1 MKRKQT
7 REFLAQ
13 RPWLRVAALLGLL
26 LGVSHATTS
35 SADSVLLSDSN
46 LVSGSES
53 SVFSF
58 QAPGPGTVSV
68 QITNVAWPQ
77 TLNSLSFMAATASQ
91 VLSSWSMSGAP
102 PPTSTSQTLYFQVAQ
117 AGSYFADVAA
127 TAGGPLELGVYS
139 LSLTFTPATSP
150 VPLPEAPWLLI
161 TGLLALLAV
170 FHLPQQRSSGLAA
183 L

>member
-1 MKRKQT
+1 MKRIKT
-7 REFLAQ
+7 RESLRQ
-13 RPWLRVAALLGLL
+13 RRWIRAAALVGLL
-26 LGVSHATTS
+26 LGVAHASIS

-91 VLSSWSMSGAP
+91 VLSSWSMSGAAP
-102 PPTSTSQTLYFQVAQ
+102 TTSTSQTLYFQVAKG
-117 AGSYFADVAA
+117 GSYFADVAA

-150 VPLPEAPWLLI
+150 VPLPGAAWLLI
-161 TGLLALLAV
+161 AGLATLLAV
-170 FHLPQQRSSGLAA
+170 FHLTRQRPATLRAV
-183 L
+183 